1 MLRLTTGAA
10 PVGSTSSSR
19 ARYSISLD
27 LAIDLLFVRSVADGL
42 MRPTSQTLRHDD
54 PTHRQHALRDA
65 AKLHGFPPA
74 GCATHLDATT

>member
-1 MLRLTTGAA
+1 VLRLTTGAA

-65 AKLHGFPPA
+65 AKLHGFPPLDVP
-74 GCATHLDATT
+74 HLDATT